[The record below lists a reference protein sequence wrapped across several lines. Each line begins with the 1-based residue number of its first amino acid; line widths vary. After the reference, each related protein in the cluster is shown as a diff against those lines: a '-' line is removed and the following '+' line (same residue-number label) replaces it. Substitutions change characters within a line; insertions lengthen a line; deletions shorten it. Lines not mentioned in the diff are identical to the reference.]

1 MVLRALA
8 IQSEE
13 ELRARL
19 EAGARIARDKWGFKV
34 WDPRT
39 NTWERVST
47 KLNEVAAGLY
57 AQQRA
62 KRAKEAEGAEGR
74 ERAYQGI
81 TPTSWAS

>member
-1 MVLRALA
+1 MA

-19 EAGARIARDKWGFKV
+19 EAGARLARDKWGFKV
-34 WDPRT
+34 WDPKT
-39 NTWERVST
+39 NRWERVSV

-57 AQQRA
+57 AQQRRG
-62 KRAKEAEGAEGR
+62 RASRRKGQRTEARVELRGT
-74 ERAYQGI
+74 